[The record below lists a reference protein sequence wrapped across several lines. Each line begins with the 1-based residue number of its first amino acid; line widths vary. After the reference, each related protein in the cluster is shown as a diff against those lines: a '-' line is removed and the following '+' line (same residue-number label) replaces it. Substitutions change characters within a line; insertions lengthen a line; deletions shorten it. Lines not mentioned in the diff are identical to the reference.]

1 MIIAVTGLAREARL
15 IAGPDVLPV
24 VGGGNAAALE
34 RRLAAAFESGARRVL
49 SIGICGALSPDLR
62 VGDTIVASEIV
73 SPSES
78 FPIHGPWSR
87 ELAARLP
94 GAILAPLAGTDSMI
108 ADRDGKAR
116 LRAATRA
123 AAVDME
129 SHIAAR
135 FARLQGLPFAALRV
149 VSDAAGRT
157 LPDAARVGMHSS
169 GSGAFDVPAV
179 LRSLLRAPAQLPA
192 LIRTAWEAEIAFAA
206 LLRCRRVL
214 HAGFARA
221 DFGELA
227 LDVG

>member
-24 VGGGNAAALE
+24 VGGGDVAALE
-34 RRLAAAFESGARRVL
+34 RRLSAAFEKGARRVL

-62 VGDTIVASEIV
+62 VGNTIVASEVV
-73 SPSES
+73 SSAES
-78 FPIHGPWSR
+78 FPTHGPWSR
-87 ELAARLP
+87 ELATRLP
-94 GAILAPLAGTDSMI
+94 GAILAPLAGADAMTADSE
-108 ADRDGKAR
+108 GKAR
-116 LRAATRA
+116 LWAATRA
-123 AAVDME
+123 SAVDME

-135 FARLQGLPFAALRV
+135 LARLRGLPFAALRV
-149 VSDAAGRT
+149 VSDAAHRT
-157 LPDAARVGMHSS
+157 LPDAARVGMHPS
-169 GSGAFDVPAV
+169 GHFDIPAV

-192 LIRTAWEAEIAFAA
+192 LIHTAWEAEIAFAA

>member
-1 MIIAVTGLAREARL
+1 MILAVTGLAREARL

-24 VGGGNAAALE
+24 IGGGDAAALE
-34 RRLAAAFESGARRVL
+34 RRLSAAFEKGARRVL

-62 VGDTIVASEIV
+62 VGDAIVASEIV
-73 SPSES
+73 SAGES
-78 FPIHGPWSR
+78 FPTHGPWSR
-87 ELAARLP
+87 ELATRLP
-94 GAILAPLAGTDSMI
+94 GAVLAPVAGTDAI
-108 ADRDGKAR
+108 TADRDGKAR

-135 FARLQGLPFAALRV
+135 MARLRGLPFAALRV
-149 VSDAAGRT
+149 VSDAAHRT
-157 LPDAARVGMHSS
+157 LPDAARVGMDPS
-169 GSGAFDVPAV
+169 GGFDVPAV